1 MSELGD
7 LFNKYGCDKTKK
19 HMYDRIYGPALE
31 KFKDQEIN
39 ILEVGVFNGHSTEAF
54 HEFLPKANLYGLDI
68 FVRTKA
74 TDLPCYKKDRT
85 DYIKGSSIEPSV
97 KSQIIKKFGNV
108 KFDVI
113 IDDGLHT
120 PQANKMTFR
129 YLSPF
134 LKEDGVFFIEDVF
147 PLEIMSLEDLKHP
160 WLMRHPDRYN
170 ALDNNMFL
178 AEIEKSGLKIK
189 RHDNRKLTGEPDSY
203 IIELRK

>member
-31 KFKDQEIN
+31 RYKDKEIN

-54 HEFLPKANLYGLDI
+54 HEYFPKANLYGLDI

-74 TDLPCYKKDRT
+74 ADLPCYKKDRT
-85 DYIKGSSIEPSV
+85 QYLKASSIEPSV
-97 KSQIIKKFGNV
+97 TRQLIAKFGDI

-120 PQANKMTFR
+120 PNANKLTFR
-129 YLSPF
+129 HLSSF
-134 LKEDGVFFIEDVF
+134 LKEDGHFFIEDVF
-147 PLEIMSLEDLKHP
+147 PLELMTMKELQHP
-160 WLMRHPDRYN
+160 WLVRHPDRYN

>member
-97 KSQIIKKFGNV
+97 TS
-108 KFDVI
+108 
-113 IDDGLHT
+113 
-120 PQANKMTFR
+120 R
-129 YLSPF
+129 S
-134 LKEDGVFFIEDVF
+134 
-147 PLEIMSLEDLKHP
+147 
-160 WLMRHPDRYN
+160 
-170 ALDNNMFL
+170 
-178 AEIEKSGLKIK
+178 
-189 RHDNRKLTGEPDSY
+189 
-203 IIELRK
+203 